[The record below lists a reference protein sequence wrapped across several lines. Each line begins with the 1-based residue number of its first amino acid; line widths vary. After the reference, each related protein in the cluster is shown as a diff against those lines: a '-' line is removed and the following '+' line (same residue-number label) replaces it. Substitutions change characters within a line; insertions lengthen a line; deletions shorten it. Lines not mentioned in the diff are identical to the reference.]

1 MIYSPGILFG
11 KAWHPMEPEDELR
24 VWGIALKT
32 VENLP
37 ENEDLYSLVMSNIR
51 GSKERLWPAPR
62 KLVQF

>member
-1 MIYSPGILFG
+1 
-11 KAWHPMEPEDELR
+11 MEPEDELR